1 MREQRRGP
9 SPKRLPNELH
19 GEQRSLEALRAHQL
33 SDEPGHE
40 ARGQI
45 GRPADGVL
53 VQVCL
58 ECGKEY
64 IFDERQPS
72 GDLVCEKCGNAV
84 FRSFFTV
91 TGYDETE
98 ADFTRST
105 ERDLAPND
113 DESDVTRSD
122 ILDLNNP

>member
-1 MREQRRGP
+1 MDDRREP
-9 SPKRLPNELH
+9 PADERLPDELR

-33 SDEPGHE
+33 ANEPGYE
-40 ARGQI
+40 ARGQV
-45 GRPADGVL
+45 GRPAGGVL

-64 IFDERQPS
+64 HFDDREPPADMR
-72 GDLVCEKCGNAV
+72 CEKCGNQV
-84 FRSFFTV
+84 FRSFFSV
-91 TGYDETE
+91 LGYDETE
-98 ADFTRST
+98 ADFIRST

-122 ILDLNNP
+122 VLDLNNP

>member
-1 MREQRRGP
+1 MREQRRGRA
-9 SPKRLPNELH
+9 PKRLPNELH

-33 SDEPGHE
+33 SAEPGYE
-40 ARGQI
+40 ARGQV

-64 IFDERQPS
+64 LFDEREPT
-72 GDLVCEKCGNAV
+72 GDQVCEKCGNTV

-91 TGYDETE
+91 TGYDEAE
-98 ADFTRST
+98 ADFIRST

-122 ILDLNNP
+122 LLDLNNP

>member
-1 MREQRRGP
+1 MEEKRRGRTP
-9 SPKRLPNELH
+9 EELPNELP
-19 GEQRSLEALRAHQL
+19 GELRSLEALRAHQL
-33 SDEPGHE
+33 SDDPGHE
-40 ARGQI
+40 TRGRV

-64 IFDERQPS
+64 IFDERPPS
-72 GDLVCEKCGNAV
+72 GDLVCEKCGNGV

-91 TGYDETE
+91 TGYDDVED
-98 ADFTRST
+98 DFIRST

-122 ILDLNNP
+122 IIDLNNP

>member
-1 MREQRRGP
+1 MREERRGP
-9 SPKRLPNELH
+9 APNDLPNELP
-19 GEQRSLEALRAHQL
+19 GEHRSLEALRAHQL
-33 SDEPGHE
+33 SSTPGRE
-40 ARGQI
+40 ARGQV

-64 IFDERQPS
+64 IFDERPPS
-72 GDLVCEKCGNAV
+72 GDLVCEKCGNGV
-84 FRSFFTV
+84 FRSFFSV
-91 TGYDETE
+91 AGYDDVE
-98 ADFTRST
+98 ADFIRST

-122 ILDLNNP
+122 IIDLNNP